1 MCEICSRKDIPSLTQ
16 RKGKSDALRRFFPLF
31 LCFSK
36 RFSLRFGR
44 RILSSRVALSASL
57 ARVLASI
64 FVSYDQNLLDMTTT
78 AMRIYSISFIFMG
91 VNIFTSSFFTALNNG
106 LISAIVSFAR
116 TLVLQIG
123 AVMLLP
129 MAFGLNGI
137 WEAIIVAEGMAFVL
151 DAIFLITNK
160 KKYQY

>member
-1 MCEICSRKDIPSLTQ
+1 MCEIFSRKDIPSLTQ

-44 RILSSRVALSASL
+44 RILSSRAALSASL

-64 FVSYDQNLLDMTTT
+64 FVSYYQNLLDMTTT

-91 VNIFTSSFFTALNNG
+91 VNIF
-106 LISAIVSFAR
+106 
-116 TLVLQIG
+116 LVLHRPQQRARLCNRIVCKNARVSNRCG
-123 AVMLLP
+123 YASSDGVRTQRNL
-129 MAFGLNGI
+129 GSHHRCRRNGVC
-137 WEAIIVAEGMAFVL
+137 A
-151 DAIFLITNK
+151 
-160 KKYQY
+160 

>member
-1 MCEICSRKDIPSLTQ
+1 M
-16 RKGKSDALRRFFPLF
+16 
-31 LCFSK
+31 
-36 RFSLRFGR
+36 
-44 RILSSRVALSASL
+44 SASL

-64 FVSYDQNLLDMTTT
+64 FVGYDQNLLDMTTT

-116 TLVLQIG
+116 TLVFQIG